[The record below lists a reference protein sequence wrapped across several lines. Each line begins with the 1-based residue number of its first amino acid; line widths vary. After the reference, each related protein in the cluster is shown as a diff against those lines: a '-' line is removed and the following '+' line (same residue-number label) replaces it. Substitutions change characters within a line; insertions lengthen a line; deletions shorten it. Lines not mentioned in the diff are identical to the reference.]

1 VRPDELVKMLGLGD
15 LVEELWLL
23 IGRAICLVP
32 VSDYP
37 NRM

>member
-1 VRPDELVKMLGLGD
+1 VRPELQVKMLGLGD

-32 VSDYP
+32 VSEYP